1 MFLSCVVPGRV
12 RRWALATLLVFNALA
27 QPVVG
32 WAQPGA
38 PAESASST
46 ATPPS
51 AARPPGSSTF
61 TARVTRVFDGDT
73 LWVRP
78 LTGGRYRKLRLDGM
92 DAPEMCQDG
101 GSAARDAL
109 ASRVLD
115 RVVTVHVRAHDI
127 YDRGLAQV
135 NMGGE
140 DVAAALVRNG
150 HAWSS
155 RWRQNLGPY
164 AAEEALARTER
175 RGVFETEE
183 AENPRDFRRRHGPCP
198 LP

>member
-1 MFLSCVVPGRV
+1 MFLSCVVSGCV
-12 RRWALATLLVFNALA
+12 RRWALAWLLVFNVLA

-38 PAESASST
+38 PAEPASST

-51 AARPPGSSTF
+51 AARPPGPSTF

-73 LWVRP
+73 LWVKP

-92 DAPEMCQDG
+92 DAPEICQNG
-101 GSAARDAL
+101 GPAARDAL

-115 RVVTVHVRAHDI
+115 RAVTVHVLAYDI

-135 NMGGE
+135 SMAGE
-140 DVAAALVRNG
+140 DVAAALVRSG

-164 AAEEALARTER
+164 AVEEALARTER
-175 RGVFETEE
+175 RGIFETEE
-183 AENPRDFRRRHGPCP
+183 AENPRDFRRRHGPCA

>member
-1 MFLSCVVPGRV
+1 MHSRVALLALCAGLSGHLEAVAATRSNERNGVVY
-12 RRWALATLLVFNALA
+12 
-27 QPVVG
+27 
-32 WAQPGA
+32 
-38 PAESASST
+38 E
-46 ATPPS
+46 
-51 AARPPGSSTF
+51 
-61 TARVTRVFDGDT
+61 ARVTRVFDGDT

-155 RWRQNLGPY
+155 RWRQHLGPY

-175 RGVFETEE
+175 RGVFETEA
-183 AENPRDFRRRHGPCP
+183 AEYPRDFRRRHGPCQTGGAP
-198 LP
+198 QTTQPG